1 MMKRPSFALAALA
14 AVTLP
19 SLAQASEGGLP
30 QLDPEWF
37 ASQIFWLAV
46 HFAVLYVVAAT
57 LILPRIAQALD
68 RRETKLAGDLETAD
82 KLGKE
87 ASILKTAHEAS
98 LSSARTEAQAARAAT
113 MAATLAD
120 QVAAEKKLGEE
131 LARQALAAQER
142 INQAS
147 AAMRAR
153 MRDVAAEA
161 TMDIVTRLSGVA
173 VDRPTADAALGRLLD
188 SQLKEVA

>member
-30 QLDPEWF
+30 QLNPEWF

-46 HFAVLYVVAAT
+46 HFAVLYVIATT

-87 ASILKTAHEAS
+87 AGTLKTAHESS
-98 LSSARTEAQAARAAT
+98 LSSARAEAQAARAAT
-113 MAATLAD
+113 IAATLAD

-173 VDRPTADAALGRLLD
+173 VDRPAVDAALGKLLD

>member
-1 MMKRPSFALAALA
+1 MMKRPSFAVAALA

-46 HFAVLYVVAAT
+46 HFAVLYVVATT

-87 ASILKTAHEAS
+87 ATTLKTAHEAS

-113 MAATLAD
+113 IAATLAD

-131 LARQALAAQER
+131 LARQALSAQER

-161 TMDIVTRLSGVA
+161 TMEIVARLSGVA
-173 VDRPTADAALGRLLD
+173 VDRPAVDTALGKLLD

>member
-30 QLDPEWF
+30 QLNPEWF

-46 HFAVLYVVAAT
+46 HFAVLYVVATT

-68 RRETKLAGDLETAD
+68 RRDTKVSGDLETAD

-87 ASILKTAHEAS
+87 ASALKTAHEAS

-113 MAATLAD
+113 VAATLAD

-173 VDRPTADAALGRLLD
+173 VDRSAVDAALGRLLD